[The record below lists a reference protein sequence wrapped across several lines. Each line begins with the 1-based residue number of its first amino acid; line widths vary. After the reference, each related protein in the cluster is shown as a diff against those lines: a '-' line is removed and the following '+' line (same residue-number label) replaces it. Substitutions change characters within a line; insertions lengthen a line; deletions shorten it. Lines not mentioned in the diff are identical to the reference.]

1 MPAPSVSSVVRD
13 IGGNLDRI
21 ARTEMRLA
29 VAGLRSRLEE
39 YGEVSVFLVAAAVA
53 ATGAG
58 LFVLLGAM
66 FALARVLPLWLAA
79 FVFATVPGAAAVT
92 LYLHGR
98 AQLPKTP
105 PPAAHEL
112 RPAPSQVTHDH

>member
-1 MPAPSVSSVVRD
+1 MTAPSISSVVRD

-39 YGEVSVFLVAAAVA
+39 YGEVSVYLVAAAVA
-53 ATGAG
+53 ATVAG

-66 FALARVLPLWLAA
+66 FALANVLPMWLAA
-79 FVFATVPGAAAVT
+79 FVIATIPGGGAAA
-92 LYLHGR
+92 LYLYGR
-98 AQLPKTP
+98 AQLPETRP
-105 PPAAHEL
+105 SAPQEL
-112 RPAPSQVTHDH
+112 RPAPRGDA